1 MASQASSLRLKNLL
15 VAGTLSAFVVGAY
28 VYSMKAV
35 GTTDLDRAVQK
46 VEKEIEAEKTA
57 AKRDGKS

>member
-1 MASQASSLRLKNLL
+1 MAPQTSLRLKNLV

-46 VEKEIEAEKTA
+46 VEKEIGDEKAA
-57 AKRDGKS
+57 AKRDQKA

>member
-1 MASQASSLRLKNLL
+1 MAPQSSLRLKNLL

-35 GTTDLDRAVQK
+35 GSTDLDRAVQK
-46 VEKEIEAEKTA
+46 VEREIEQEKAA
-57 AKRDGKS
+57 AKTGGHA